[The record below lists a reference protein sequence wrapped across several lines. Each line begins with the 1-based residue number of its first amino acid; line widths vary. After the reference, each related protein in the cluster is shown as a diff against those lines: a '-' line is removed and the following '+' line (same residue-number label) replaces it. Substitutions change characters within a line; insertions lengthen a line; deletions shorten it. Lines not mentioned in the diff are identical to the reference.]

1 MNAGQRASA
10 EDGLS
15 LIELLIAILVLGI
28 GVTSIVLALGTAIN
42 TSRTTRNQAS
52 GETVVRRVTEV
63 LKEAS
68 LEPAYAAASCP
79 DIEALV
85 DGITVTGWDIA
96 LDGDPEYW
104 LPLTSTWGDRSLC
117 QQQYRD
123 DLCAFEGQPGD
134 FTTCDD
140 ARTVGG
146 WQRVPVAIA
155 VDSGDPADSA
165 AIDHNTV
172 VYLRRSV
179 ES

>member
-1 MNAGQRASA
+1 MTPAQRASS
-10 EDGLS
+10 ETGLS
-15 LIELLIAILVLGI
+15 LIEVLIAILVLGI

-52 GETVVRRVTEV
+52 GETVVRTVTEA
-63 LKEAS
+63 LKEES
-68 LEPAYAAASCP
+68 LQPAYSGASCP

-85 DGITVTGWDIA
+85 DDIDIDGWIVSVEDA
-96 LDGDPEYW
+96 PEYW
-104 LPLTSTWGDRSLC
+104 LPLDDRWGTWAEC
-117 QQQYRD
+117 QADYGT
-123 DLCAFEGQPGD
+123 DLCAHDGDPDD

-146 WQRVPVAIA
+146 WQRVHVAVA
-155 VDSGDPADSA
+155 VDSDDPSDSA
-165 AIDHNTV
+165 VIDHDTV